1 MQTIDIK
8 TVEAFNITANKTYNF
23 SCCNDAT
30 STTTIIKPKKT
41 SNQTS
46 NQAKNPKEMDLEKKK
61 LEII

>member
-46 NQAKNPKEMDLEKKK
+46 NHLVILKILN
-61 LEII
+61 